1 MGKPEYNNLTLRKFR
16 LLKVKHILE
25 SETDTSHSITMG
37 QLIDKLNADVEP
49 DRRVLYD
56 DIRDMAELGTIVKI
70 DKSKTPPQLSVRER
84 LFTLSELKL
93 MIDAITSSKF
103 LTKKASD
110 ELIDKLKLFCSRYEA
125 TELNRQT
132 LITNR
137 AKRVDNDFHNY
148 VSLISKAIQN
158 DKKISFQYFR
168 IGMNNTKKYN
178 KNRSIVSP
186 WFMIYVNDRYYL
198 LAFDGKEIRQYR
210 VDRMESVMILLEARE
225 GADEAE
231 TIKKE
236 LPFRTQSAFNVFGG
250 EKEQVTLRCP
260 THFYF
265 VIADQF
271 GASLYP
277 IVDKKTDTFTVTVP
291 VVLGDAF
298 FGWVLS
304 MRNKVTIVDP
314 PRVKK
319 MMKEIL
325 SDVGREYR

>member
-56 DIRDMAELGTIVKI
+56 DIRDLAELGTIVKI

-137 AKRVDNDFHNY
+137 TKRIDNDFHNY
-148 VSLISKAIQN
+148 VSRISKAIQN
-158 DKKISFQYFR
+158 DKKISFQYYR
-168 IGMNNTKKYN
+168 TGMNNTKKYN
-178 KNRSIVSP
+178 KNRTIVSP
-186 WFMIYVNDRYYL
+186 WFMLYVSDKYYL

-236 LPFRTQSAFNVFGG
+236 LPFRTQSAFNMFGG
-250 EKEQVTLRCP
+250 EKELVTLRCP
-260 THFYF
+260 TYFYY

-271 GASLYP
+271 GNSLYP
-277 IVDKKTDTFTVTVP
+277 IVDKETDTFTVTVP

-298 FGWVLS
+298 FGWVVS
-304 MRNKVTIVDP
+304 MGQKVTIVEP
-314 PRVKK
+314 EAVKK
-319 MMKEIL
+319 QMVERMEGIL
-325 SDVGREYR
+325 KSYK

>member
-56 DIRDMAELGTIVKI
+56 DIRDLAELGTIVKI
-70 DKSKTPPQLSVRER
+70 DKSKTPPHLSVKER

-93 MIDAITSSKF
+93 MIDAISSSKF
-103 LTKKASD
+103 LTKKASE

-132 LITNR
+132 LLTNR
-137 AKRVDNDFHNY
+137 TKRIDNDFHNC
-148 VSLISKAIQN
+148 VSLLSKAIQG
-158 DKKISFQYFR
+158 DKKVSFQYFR

-178 KNRSIVSP
+178 KTRTIVSP

-198 LAFDGKEIRQYR
+198 LAFDGNEIRQYR

-250 EKEQVTLRCP
+250 EKELVTLRCP
-260 THFYF
+260 TYYYF
-265 VIADQF
+265 VIVDQF
-271 GASLYP
+271 GSNLFP
-277 IVDKKTDTFTVTVP
+277 IVDKATDTFTVTVP

-298 FGWVLS
+298 FGWVFG
-304 MRNKVTIVDP
+304 MRNKVTIIEP
-314 PRVKK
+314 PRVKE
-319 MMKEIL
+319 MMKDML
-325 SDVGREYR
+325 VDVGNEYK